1 MNAKAVSEK
10 NVFEEGR
17 LKEAQ
22 KFFNAHVQL
31 TRVLATMISTAHAV
45 TQDTAHKESLYE
57 TLRQIV
63 AKRTELDTLL
73 DSFLP
78 PRPPGAGDY
87 DQRFVVAGHNAEN
100 RLCDHSHYNFREH
113 GRNCTCGTIMN
124 YPGD

>member
-1 MNAKAVSEK
+1 MKANTVPEK
-10 NVFEEGR
+10 NIFEEAR
-17 LKEAQ
+17 LDAAQ

-31 TRVLATMISTAHAV
+31 TRVLATMTSTAHAV
-45 TQDTAHKESLYE
+45 TQNSTHKESLYKA
-57 TLRQIV
+57 LRQV
-63 AKRTELDTLL
+63 TAKRDELDTLL

-78 PRPPGAGDY
+78 PRPLSAADY
-87 DQRFVVAGHNAEN
+87 DQKFVGAGHNAEN